1 MLALASVDP
10 GKFVELGNL
19 AGNLNGKF
27 GGIKPRYALDST
39 PAIEERAAESLLT
52 LTVGTDNAHAGD
64 HDAWSHFVE
73 GLGTRFLLTFLKD
86 I

>member
-1 MLALASVDP
+1 MLALARVDP
-10 GKFVELGNL
+10 RKFVEVGNL
-19 AGNLNGKF
+19 AGNLNRKF
-27 GGIKPRYALDST
+27 GWIKARYALDST
-39 PAIEERAAESLLT
+39 PAIQKSAAESLLA
-52 LTVGTDNAHAGD
+52 LTVRTDNAHAGD